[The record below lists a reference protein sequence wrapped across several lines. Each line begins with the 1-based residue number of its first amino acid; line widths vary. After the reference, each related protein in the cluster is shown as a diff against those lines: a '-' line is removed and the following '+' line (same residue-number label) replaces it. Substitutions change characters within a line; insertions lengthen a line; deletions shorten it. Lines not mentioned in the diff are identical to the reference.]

1 MASFIAWVLSIGFP
15 ILLLVGFYRK
25 FRFEPLQNKLY
36 ILSFLNNHLFTIHV
50 GNMLV
55 EWFQRFPLYL
65 IFWPFRIV
73 VFGYSWTKEYTY
85 AEAMEKIK
93 EENAKE
99 GRKAELYWIP
109 KLKETDYDDAGHPK
123 NKNLKVLIKR
133 TEQMIF
139 LNELEKWIFAA
150 EFETSDNYRGW
161 RKFIF
166 TFKITNLSNTV
177 SITQEGTWQEIATK
191 LFSAKYLA
199 FSKKQDYEQLRTFEM
214 KHFTEAFMN
223 EVNKIIEERELGFEV
238 NIIAPGDIVL
248 HPDTQDLL
256 DSLELEEKALNQQKA
271 TVVETATMLIKTD
284 GEVTANIR
292 VATGEATV
300 IRIKSTANADAI
312 QKVLEP
318 IREHVK
324 ETTPYIKGQNASIY
338 GLGGLAAVK
347 GTIIM
352 PNNGN
357 NQTGGVDI
365 SKITEQVIGTV
376 IGIESKNKKG
386 GDDAK

>member
-1 MASFIAWVLSIGFP
+1 
-15 ILLLVGFYRK
+15 
-25 FRFEPLQNKLY
+25 
-36 ILSFLNNHLFTIHV
+36 
-50 GNMLV
+50 MLV

-133 TEQMIF
+133 TEQMTF